1 MKSIL
6 TEKKPRKARTLK
18 LSNPGPTLSKKILLN
33 ITLLSNSNSDHP
45 LNQHMIQLL
54 QTMYNTRDITNFETA
69 TRALNLIAAQNDF
82 NQFKT

>member
-1 MKSIL
+1 
-6 TEKKPRKARTLK
+6 
-18 LSNPGPTLSKKILLN
+18 
-33 ITLLSNSNSDHP
+33 
-45 LNQHMIQLL
+45 MIQLL